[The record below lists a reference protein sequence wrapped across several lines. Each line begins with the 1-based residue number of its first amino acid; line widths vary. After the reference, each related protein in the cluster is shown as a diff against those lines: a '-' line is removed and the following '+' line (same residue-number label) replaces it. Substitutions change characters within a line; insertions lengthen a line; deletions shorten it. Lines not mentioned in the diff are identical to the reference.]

1 MRMPTGNVLLSGVI
15 FVAAA
20 IYGFTRVPG
29 LEEPTSFYVGGAA
42 GFVLLTGL
50 LLLARVRWAPELYA
64 LVILGAMGLFVR
76 GLIVTGFSV
85 NWLVGL
91 VGGGFG
97 LTVYSALRQEIR
109 GVAAAP
115 ADVATLPTSEEPTA
129 PPPTA

>member
-1 MRMPTGNVLLSGVI
+1 MRMPTGNVLLSGAI

-20 IYGFTRVPG
+20 IYGFTRVPT
-29 LEEPTSFYVGGAA
+29 LDEPMSLYVGGAA

-50 LLLARVRWAPELYA
+50 LLLVRFRWAPELYA
-64 LVILGAMGLFVR
+64 LAILGAMGLFVR
-76 GLIVTGFSV
+76 GLVVTGFSV

-109 GVAAAP
+109 GVPAVDAP
-115 ADVATLPTSEEPTA
+115 APPAEET
-129 PPPTA
+129 PPTPTV